1 MSSLQVEV
9 EVEIEVEFEFEFEFE
24 FELEFKFEFDLSFS
38 LILSLCVFEGNVE
51 SCRQLKS
58 VDWALLN
65 RRHLKP
71 PKTSTAK
78 P

>member
-1 MSSLQVEV
+1 MKENH
-9 EVEIEVEFEFEFEFE
+9 
-24 FELEFKFEFDLSFS
+24 
-38 LILSLCVFEGNVE
+38 ILYAHHYNPWLVYSYGNVE

-71 PKTSTAK
+71 PKTTTAK

>member
-1 MSSLQVEV
+1 MDDYISGR
-9 EVEIEVEFEFEFEFE
+9 
-24 FELEFKFEFDLSFS
+24 K
-38 LILSLCVFEGNVE
+38 LIHTYEPVSQIVIVRAHFRGNVE

-71 PKTSTAK
+71 LKTTTAK